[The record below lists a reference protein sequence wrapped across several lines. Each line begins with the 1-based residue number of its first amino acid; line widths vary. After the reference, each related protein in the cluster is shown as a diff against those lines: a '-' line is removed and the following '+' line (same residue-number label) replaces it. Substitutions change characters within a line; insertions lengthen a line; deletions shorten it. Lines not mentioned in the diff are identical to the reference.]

1 MTLQQ
6 IEMHFNEIINLS
18 IMMKEHAKALHRIS
32 QEEILQVTS
41 LTKVGWKSVCANIY
55 MQKEV
60 KISEQLIQEAQQ
72 LLKLAVKMEEQAMA
86 MYRAEIR
93 NSDIAATRVY
103 Q

>member
-6 IEMHFNEIINLS
+6 IEMHFNEVMNLAII
-18 IMMKEHAKALHRIS
+18 MREHAKALHRIA
-32 QEEILQVTS
+32 QEEILQVACS
-41 LTKVGWKSVCANIY
+41 TKTGWKSACANIY

-60 KISEQLIQEAQQ
+60 KVSDQLTQEAQR

-93 NSDIAATRVY
+93 NSGIAATRVY
-103 Q
+103 